1 MKFIRYDY
9 VFDYIIWRIIFVDKL
24 NGLIMNKLNIIF
36 VYFEDFLYIFF
47 VYNWLSVIG
56 YKIFWF

>member
-9 VFDYIIWRIIFVDKL
+9 VFDYIIWGIIFVDKL

-47 VYNWLSVIG
+47 VYNWLGVIG

>member
-47 VYNWLSVIG
+47 VYNWLGVIG
-56 YKIFWF
+56 YKIFWL

>member
-47 VYNWLSVIG
+47 VYNWLCVIG

>member
-36 VYFEDFLYIFF
+36 VYFEDFLYVFF
-47 VYNWLSVIG
+47 VYNWLCVIG